1 MGGREITRWWEVR
14 SAKNR
19 LGQKRHL
26 FMAGKR
32 EELETT
38 MPFHTTAQITLRRAK
53 RAKLIYKNSISA
65 VDSQDLY
72 EFHFIIVFI

>member
-1 MGGREITRWWEVR
+1 MVEKSLVGGKSDPQRTAWVR
-14 SAKNR
+14 S
-19 LGQKRHL
+19 GDL

-53 RAKLIYKNSISA
+53 RVKLIYKNSISA

>member
-1 MGGREITRWWEVR
+1 MVEKSLDGGKSDPQRTAWVR
-14 SAKNR
+14 S
-19 LGQKRHL
+19 GDL